1 MSNPVPSFADVCEKA
16 TRLPCSPALLPR
28 LISVLEK
35 EDSSID
41 ELESVIRIDTVLAS
55 STLRLAN
62 SAYFAA
68 GSSQVENLSEAIMRL
83 GQREVYRL
91 AALSLASRWMTQKI
105 EGYRWEAGDF
115 CRLALMVAVA
125 GEYLAE
131 QTGRVDPKTV
141 YTAGLVHEV
150 GKLAVAYSC
159 GEYFPAIRAL
169 QANSG
174 CTWLNAEKQVLG
186 YNHAEVG
193 AELLTRWKFPP
204 SFVAVGTF
212 NPPTASAPADVL
224 PLLVHVHAAKYVAV
238 TIGVGVGEDGFL
250 YELNA
255 PLLMEWGFSPSV
267 LEAAIPEVITR
278 AGKLLHEKLSHGSL
292 SF

>member
-1 MSNPVPSFADVCEKA
+1 MPNAPTFVEVCENA

-28 LISVLEK
+28 LINVLER
-35 EDSSID
+35 EDASID
-41 ELESVIRIDTVLAS
+41 ELEGVIRIDTVLAS

-68 GSSQVENLSEAIMRL
+68 GNSQVENLSEAILRL
-83 GQREVYRL
+83 GQREVFRL

-105 EGYRWEAGDF
+105 DGYRWEPGDF
-115 CRLALMVAVA
+115 CRFALMVAVA
-125 GEYLAE
+125 AEYLAE
-131 QTGRVDPKTV
+131 KTGRVEPKTA

-159 GEYFPAIRAL
+159 GDYFAAIRAL
-169 QANSG
+169 QTNTA

-186 YNHAEVG
+186 FNHAEVG
-193 AELLTRWKFPP
+193 AELLHRWKFPP
-204 SFVAVGTF
+204 SLVAVGTF

-224 PLLVHVHAAKYVAV
+224 PLLVHVHAAKYIAV
-238 TIGVGVGEDGFL
+238 TIGVGVAEDGYL

-255 PLLMEWGFSPSV
+255 PLLVEWGFSPEM
-267 LEAAIPEVITR
+267 LEAAIPEVVAR
-278 AGKLLHEKLSHGSL
+278 AGKLLQERLSHGSL

>member
-1 MSNPVPSFADVCEKA
+1 MPTVPTLIEVCEKA

-83 GQREVYRL
+83 GQHEVYRL
-91 AALSLASRWMTQKI
+91 AALSLASRWMNQKI
-105 EGYRWEAGDF
+105 DGYRWEAGDF

-125 GEYLAE
+125 AEYLAT
-131 QTGRVDPKTV
+131 QSGRVDPKTA

-150 GKLAVAYSC
+150 GKLALAYSC
-159 GEYFPAIRAL
+159 GEYFPAIRSL
-169 QANSG
+169 QTNTG

-186 YNHAEVG
+186 YNHAEIG
-193 AELLTRWKFPP
+193 GELLKRWKFPP
-204 SFVAVGTF
+204 SFVALGTF

-224 PLLVHVHAAKYVAV
+224 PLLVHVHAAKYIAV
-238 TIGVGVGEDGFL
+238 TIGVGVAEDGFL

-255 PLLMEWGFSPSV
+255 PLLMEWGFSPAV
-267 LEAAIPEVITR
+267 LEAAIPEVVVR
-278 AGKLLHEKLSHGSL
+278 AGKLLQEKLSHGSL

>member
-1 MSNPVPSFADVCEKA
+1 MPTAPTLFDVCEKA

-41 ELESVIRIDTVLAS
+41 ELEGVIRIDTVLAS

-68 GSSQVENLSEAIMRL
+68 GNTQVENLSEAIMRL
-83 GQREVYRL
+83 GQLEVYRL
-91 AALSLASRWMTQKI
+91 AALSLASRWMNQKI
-105 EGYRWEAGDF
+105 DGYRWEAGDF

-125 GEYLAE
+125 AEYLAT
-131 QTGRVDPKTV
+131 QSGRVDPKTA

-150 GKLAVAYSC
+150 GKLALAYSC
-159 GEYFPAIRAL
+159 GDYFPAIRAL
-169 QANSG
+169 QTSTA

-186 YNHAEVG
+186 FNHAEVG
-193 AELLTRWKFPP
+193 GELLKRWKFPA
-204 SFVAVGTF
+204 SFVALGTF

-224 PLLVHVHAAKYVAV
+224 PLLVLVHAAKYIAV
-238 TIGVGVGEDGFL
+238 TIGVGVAEDGFL

-255 PLLMEWGFSPSV
+255 PLLMEWGFSPAV
-267 LEAAIPEVITR
+267 LEAAIPEVVVR
-278 AGKLLHEKLSHGSL
+278 AGKLLQEKLSHGSL

>member
-1 MSNPVPSFADVCEKA
+1 MPTAPTFAEVCEKA
-16 TRLPCSPALLPR
+16 TKLPCSPALLPR
-28 LISVLEK
+28 LITVLEK

-41 ELESVIRIDTVLAS
+41 ELEGVIRVDTVLAA

-91 AALSLASRWMTQKI
+91 AALSLAGRWMTQKVD
-105 EGYRWEAGDF
+105 GYRWEAGDF
-115 CRLALMVAVA
+115 CRLSLMTAVA

-131 QTGRVDPKTV
+131 QTGRVEPKTA

-169 QANSG
+169 QTNTS
-174 CTWLNAEKQVLG
+174 CTWLNAEKQILG
-186 YNHAEVG
+186 YNNSEVG
-193 AELLTRWKFPP
+193 SELLKRWKFPS
-204 SFVAVGTF
+204 SFVALGEF
-212 NPPTASAPADVL
+212 DPPTASAPADVL
-224 PLLVHVHAAKYVAV
+224 PLLVHVHAAKFVAV
-238 TIGVGVGEDGFL
+238 SIGVGVAEDGFL
-250 YELNA
+250 FELNA
-255 PLLMEWGFSPSV
+255 PLLMEWGFSPNV

-278 AGKLLHEKLSHGSL
+278 ASKLLQEKLSHGSL

>member
-1 MSNPVPSFADVCEKA
+1 MSNAVPSFADVCENA

-105 EGYRWEAGDF
+105 DGYRWEAGDF

-125 GEYLAE
+125 AEYLAE
-131 QTGRVDPKTV
+131 QTGRVDPKTA

-169 QANSG
+169 QSNTG
-174 CTWLNAEKQVLG
+174 CTWLNAEKQVLS
-186 YNHAEVG
+186 YNHSEVG
-193 AELLTRWKFPP
+193 AELLKRWKFPP

-212 NPPTASAPADVL
+212 NPPTATAPADVL
-224 PLLVHVHAAKYVAV
+224 PLLVHIHAAKYVAV
-238 TIGVGVGEDGFL
+238 TIGVGVAEDGFL

-267 LEAAIPEVITR
+267 LEAAIPEVISR

>member
-1 MSNPVPSFADVCEKA
+1 MSTVPTFTEVCEKA

-28 LISVLEK
+28 LIEVLDK

-41 ELESVIRIDTVLAS
+41 ELEGVIRIDTVLAS

-83 GQREVYRL
+83 GQHEVYRL

-105 EGYRWEAGDF
+105 DGYRWEAGDF
-115 CRLALMVAVA
+115 CRLSLMVAVA
-125 GEYLAE
+125 AEYLAE
-131 QTGRVDPKTV
+131 QTGRVDSKTA

-169 QANSG
+169 QTSTG
-174 CTWLNAEKQVLG
+174 CTWLNAEKEVLG
-186 YNHAEVG
+186 YNNSEIG
-193 AELLTRWKFPP
+193 AELLKRWKFPA
-204 SFVAVGTF
+204 SLVALGTY

-238 TIGVGVGEDGFL
+238 TIGVGVAEDGFL
-250 YELNA
+250 YDLNA
-255 PLLMEWGFSPSV
+255 PLLMEWGFSPNV
-267 LEAAIPEVITR
+267 LEAAIPEVMER
-278 AGKLLHEKLSHGSL
+278 ASKLLQEKLSHGSL